1 MSDWEYFCE
10 TFNIDPSDPD
20 QFDDLLA
27 RWSKEEQSADVAYQQ
42 VNIKA
47 FFQSLANPY
56 CSKCGGTGYIGT
68 FKRIED
74 GRCFKCIPDSRWDQL
89 IKP

>member
-1 MSDWEYFCE
+1 MSDWEDFCE
-10 TFNIDPSDPD
+10 TFNIDPNNPD
-20 QFDDLLA
+20 QFDDLLD
-27 RWSKEEQSADVAYQQ
+27 RWSKEERLSGVSYQM

-56 CSKCGGTGYIGT
+56 CSRCGGAGYIGT

-74 GRCFKCIPDSRWDQL
+74 GRCFKCIPDNRRAQL
-89 IKP
+89 VTP